1 MSQGSPGAPAAF
13 VGTRAPSAPPKSSY
27 AGYTG
32 IPAGWMPDPS
42 GKHHE
47 RYWSGSEWTDHVT
60 RRGNPLVDPLPAG
73 GPSRTEAEHPSD
85 DTGRIAARPSW
96 SVDGWLAWL
105 SPRAQV
111 AVCAGGSGDADHGLV
126 EMLAT
131 HRAGEDR
138 VPEVEDAA
146 VGRHLV

>member
-1 MSQGSPGAPAAF
+1 VFFYGNGGHGSSLIFIVIIAVAFGMRMIGSRRRQGSRGGNRMSQGSPGAPAAF

-32 IPAGWMPDPS
+32 IPAWWMPDPS

-60 RRGNPLVDPLPAG
+60 DGGTPSVDPLPAG

-85 DTGRIAARPSW
+85 DT
-96 SVDGWLAWL
+96 D
-105 SPRAQV
+105 
-111 AVCAGGSGDADHGLV
+111 
-126 EMLAT
+126 E
-131 HRAGEDR
+131 
-138 VPEVEDAA
+138 
-146 VGRHLV
+146 